1 MSFSDNNNK
10 VLLWDM
16 LTENGNF
23 SGLNDVE
30 QVKYLFDNTIA
41 DIEKQYSSDNIV
53 NKNKRFLGIF
63 IETLKNIRERTSPQ
77 TYNTNYQPNAV
88 NREDIHQQR
97 NNVFEQRLKTRQQE
111 FTSMIQKPTPPDI
124 DFTDKSNDNG
134 NVDEMLRLMESR
146 REKDLENIS
155 LSISNNQDQAKT
167 WLNNGSTT
175 NQPLPETN
183 NPQLIKIDHK
193 SSLPPNDINEKHV
206 SFKEDNDLETSFFN
220 KLKAVNP
227 PSIKENN
234 IDTSKIDSIMTELR
248 EIKEKQQR
256 ILDILDKKQ
265 NIQGLVE

>member
-63 IETLKNIRERTSPQ
+63 IETLKNIRERTPPQ

-97 NNVFEQRLKTRQQE
+97 NSIFEQRLKTRQQE

-124 DFTDKSNDNG
+124 DFTDKSNENG
-134 NVDEMLRLMESR
+134 NIDE
-146 REKDLENIS
+146 K
-155 LSISNNQDQAKT
+155 
-167 WLNNGSTT
+167 
-175 NQPLPETN
+175 
-183 NPQLIKIDHK
+183 
-193 SSLPPNDINEKHV
+193 NDINV
-206 SFKEDNDLETSFFN
+206 N
-220 KLKAVNP
+220 K
-227 PSIKENN
+227 
-234 IDTSKIDSIMTELR
+234 
-248 EIKEKQQR
+248 
-256 ILDILDKKQ
+256 
-265 NIQGLVE
+265 